1 MNEPGFRFCGSCG
14 ARQDSGVL
22 AGEPGQPKLVSDGAG
37 IAAGAAEMMRP
48 RRLSGSAGMSA
59 ADSAGLAGLAGRSRR
74 PLAMLLVVDAALAIA
89 GGLLLR
95 AGLAR
100 PAEASAEPAA
110 ASSPSGAPATT
121 STSAPEEAA
130 PGAVQAEPAQRAA
143 EAAKPGAQAEA
154 KAEAKPAPS
163 DPPNAAPSAAAPASG
178 FAPGEPTPGQPAAG
192 AAAPGGAASDET
204 PDKTPDK
211 TLDKTPGAGGDAASD
226 AAKKKKKADKAVRR
240 TGAESPVDPY
250 APAADLSAQINKL
263 FSKGQA
269 RLDKC
274 HASMPRG
281 ADGAGPTQLTV
292 SFRVMA
298 DGTLGGARVLG
309 APAGSEMLSMCVQ
322 AELAKWRVQS
332 GESGEFVRRI
342 QFGKVR

>member
-59 ADSAGLAGLAGRSRR
+59 ADSAGLAGRSRR

-143 EAAKPGAQAEA
+143 EPAKPGAHAEA

-163 DPPNAAPSAAAPASG
+163 DPPNPNAAPSAAAPASG
-178 FAPGEPTPGQPAAG
+178 FAPGEPTPGPPAAG

-204 PDKTPDK
+204 P
-211 TLDKTPGAGGDAASD
+211 DKTPGAGGDAASD

-298 DGTLGGARVLG
+298 DGTLGGAQVVS

-332 GESGEFVRRI
+332 GESGQFIRKI